1 MSIDKI
7 KQGNSFIVDYS
18 INQVIDG
25 VETPLNISL
34 LEDVSISIQSDAYSI
49 IYPVEFTSENNV
61 VSVKIEPEIQKIIGA
76 YRILFSA
83 KLNNS
88 QILRNPLAYGIVA
101 NVEQEENGSNGD
113 INIHRIQ
120 VVDTINLS
128 ASGSFDTSK
137 MWDAL
142 GEEGSEQIHVSHI
155 LDATSD
161 INSRISKLE
170 DSVAELRLYKASD
183 LIVGYY
189 YNTSQGV
196 GNVTSD
202 APIAYTVNPS
212 LFGCLKLNVK
222 SGQSI
227 TIQTIGGNNSRAYAL
242 TDSTRKILQVAE
254 ANLNTITSPVTL
266 KPSVDG
272 FLYINC
278 TPATTANFSVSI
290 ENDRSYN
297 SPTFKNNPFPVYKS
311 TLKVLAIGNSFTD
324 DPTAYL
330 DDIVISSGIDRSK
343 LCLYVGVI
351 GGSSLQTWAE
361 KYNSNETVDI
371 VRRVGLASVST
382 TSGTLKQIFSQDW
395 DIVVLNQLSNL
406 AINYGSLNPHLKN
419 IRSFIR
425 QDCTN
430 QKVCIAWQSVW
441 SYYKDYTDNPKGII
455 GWSDLCSVTKEQI
468 NKDGVDIIIPTGTA
482 IQNARGSSLNTA
494 HDITRD
500 GHHLA
505 FGIGRYIAACTWFQV
520 LFSPIFNIN
529 IVGNTSTHTVTQGE
543 KDLSTY
549 EWADVTNDNKL
560 LCQKAAFMAT
570 MDMYNLTYLQ

>member
-1 MSIDKI
+1 MSLHKI
-7 KQGNSFIVDYS
+7 KNGNTFIVDYS
-18 INQVIDG
+18 INQLIDG
-25 VETPLNISL
+25 VETPLNISSL
-34 LEDVSISIQSDAYSI
+34 ADVSISIQSDQYNS
-49 IYPVEFTSENNV
+49 IYPVEITSEDNV
-61 VSVKIEPEIQKIIGA
+61 ISVKIEPEIQKLLGA

-83 KLNNS
+83 KLNNNS
-88 QILRNPLAYGIVA
+88 ISRNPLAYEIVA
-101 NVEQEENGSNGD
+101 NVEQEDNGSNGD
-113 INIHRIQ
+113 INIQRIQ
-120 VVDTINLS
+120 VVDTVSLS
-128 ASGSFDTSK
+128 VSGSFDVSK

-142 GEEGSEQIHVSHI
+142 SDEGSEQIHVSHI

-170 DSVAELRLYKASD
+170 DSVAEQHVYKTAD
-183 LIVGYY
+183 LVVGYY

-242 TDSTRKILQVAE
+242 TDSTRRILQVAD

-278 TPATTANFSVSI
+278 TPATTANFSVSV
-290 ENDRSYN
+290 ESDRSYN

-330 DDIVISSGIDRSK
+330 DDLVISSGIDRTK

-351 GGSSLQTWAE
+351 GGSSLQTWSE

-371 VRRVGLASVST
+371 TRKVGLASVST

-419 IRSFIR
+419 LRSFIR

-468 NKDGVDIIIPTGTA
+468 NKDGIDIIIPTGTA
-482 IQNARGSSLNTA
+482 IQNARGSSLNTV

-500 GHHLA
+500 GHHLV
-505 FGIGRYIAACTWFQV
+505 FGIGRYIAACTWFQT
-520 LFSPIFNIN
+520 LFSPIFNVN
-529 IVGNTSTHTVTQGE
+529 IIGNASTHTVTQGE